1 MCSTSHPANNASAS
15 ATRYPAVDELRGSST
30 NYVPSVLS
38 CTPGEGALKTK
49 LRKQDTQTS
58 ARMLGFDR
66 AQLSCVWAA
75 LTLIHAIAFGVSV
88 SGSPRASSAFHQVCA
103 YGEAAWDQPSS
114 DEAPLPALARLR
126 ARIISTARAR
136 LRARISVYL
145 AGVGIGLISL
155 AGFGQSY
162 EAPNGVPA
170 PGTRCGNSWEQAG
183 RNVRFEQAVWNATVV
198 AKRGGLAAVVAWY
211 GAGTH
216 HLQWGWLYALTTYLA
231 LWTSFTSILPP
242 ASALVSHEDVD
253 IQRRRSAYPELG
265 SGYRRCCRIVNG
277 ELVKPYSKSFMW
289 KVSLNTSMLFCMV
302 LYSLCSAYIEV
313 TLLHSSARSA
323 LRTRTLNSHSSTPLF
338 PPLSAHFL
346 ERDRGDLAALRA
358 SRFDEVAGGP
368 RRTWWVHNDQP
379 HHLCPPRYHTC
390 DSMAI
395 WVGLR
400 RNRWRCPRGSL
411 RHRLPGAFVQ
421 WLTTCNCD

>member
-88 SGSPRASSAFHQVCA
+88 SGSPRASSAFHQVYA
-103 YGEAAWDQPSS
+103 YAKPAFCQYQPSS
-114 DEAPLPALARLR
+114 DDAPLPALARLR

-162 EAPNGVPA
+162 EAPGGVPA
-170 PGTRCGNSWEQAG
+170 PGTRCGLSSKRSADDTS
-183 RNVRFEQAVWNATVV
+183 VRFL
-198 AKRGGLAAVVAWY
+198 RFF
-211 GAGTH
+211 GAGLTV
-216 HLQWGWLYALTTYLA
+216 WSWLYVLTTY
-231 LWTSFTSILPP
+231 
-242 ASALVSHEDVD
+242 VGKRRGRER
-253 IQRRRSAYPELG
+253 QR
-265 SGYRRCCRIVNG
+265 G
-277 ELVKPYSKSFMW
+277 EECI
-289 KVSLNTSMLFCMV
+289 CM
-302 LYSLCSAYIEV
+302 
-313 TLLHSSARSA
+313 R
-323 LRTRTLNSHSSTPLF
+323 LRL
-338 PPLSAHFL
+338 
-346 ERDRGDLAALRA
+346 
-358 SRFDEVAGGP
+358 
-368 RRTWWVHNDQP
+368 
-379 HHLCPPRYHTC
+379 
-390 DSMAI
+390 
-395 WVGLR
+395 
-400 RNRWRCPRGSL
+400 
-411 RHRLPGAFVQ
+411 
-421 WLTTCNCD
+421 